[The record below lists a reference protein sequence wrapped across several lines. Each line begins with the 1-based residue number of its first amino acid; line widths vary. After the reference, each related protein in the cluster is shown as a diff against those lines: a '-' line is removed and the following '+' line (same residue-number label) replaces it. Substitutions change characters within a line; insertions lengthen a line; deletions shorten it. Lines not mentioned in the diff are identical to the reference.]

1 MARLVDRLSWGGSQ
15 ARSLPQWWVD
25 AMTMDSFSYNGLSY
39 ISNRQ
44 TYGAG
49 TEDPAFY
56 GGCAPYTSN
65 GVGFAVVQRRAQLF
79 SQARFKYKRF
89 GGGVRPMAGD
99 LFTSSAL
106 APLDNPISLL
116 SWMEVDV
123 ATAGN
128 AYVVRDG
135 DKFRRLNPFWCS
147 IVGTSARYP
156 DQAAT
161 AWDAEPQGLVYLPA
175 GRPADEAE
183 VFLWDEVAHYAPIQD
198 PDMRWRGMSYLRPVV
213 TEVRNMNAYNTFVSK
228 YWQNNAT
235 PNMVVVFPPEKLLTE
250 IQAFRD
256 KFLEKHQG
264 VDRAFRTAFLG
275 GGADVKMVGANL
287 ADLGSKDI
295 SSDAFSKV
303 CAAAGVPP
311 VVVTI
316 VPGLE
321 SASTY
326 ANYQTAMRAFADLTV
341 RPLWLHATF
350 ALAKLLPAP
359 ADAELW
365 YDVSGV
371 SALQQD
377 AMDDAQVMATNVQ
390 SIRSLGDGGWDK
402 VSARDAVLSGD
413 LSKLKDTGLNSV
425 QLIPPGAGE
434 PKALPATNG
443 AGK

>member
-1 MARLVDRLSWGGSQ
+1 MARLVDRIGGGRSQ

-25 AMTMDSFSYNGLSY
+25 AMTMDSFSYNGISY
-39 ISNRQ
+39 VTNRQ
-44 TYGAG
+44 TYSANG

-89 GGGVRPMAGD
+89 GGGVKPMAGD

-106 APLDNPISLL
+106 APLDNPIALL
-116 SWMEVDV
+116 SWMEIDI

-135 DKFRRLNPFWCS
+135 DKLRRLNPFWCS
-147 IVGTSARYP
+147 IVGSSRSNP
-156 DQAAT
+156 EQPAT
-161 AWDAEPQGLVYLPA
+161 AWDAEPEGLIYHPA

-183 VFLWDEVAHYAPIQD
+183 VFMWDEVAHYAPIPD

-235 PNMVVVFPPEKLLTE
+235 PNMVVVFPPEKLLAE

-264 VDRAFRTAFLG
+264 VERAFRPAFLG

-287 ADLGSKDI
+287 ADLAAKDV
-295 SSDAFSKV
+295 SSDAFAKV

-311 VVVTI
+311 IVVTI

-350 ALAKLLPAP
+350 ALAKLLPSP

-371 SALQQD
+371 SALQSD
-377 AMDDAQVMATNVQ
+377 ALDDAQVVATQ
-390 SIRSLGDGGWDK
+390 AATIRTLGDAGWEK
-402 VSARDAVLSGD
+402 NSVRDAVLTGD
-413 LSKLKDTGLNSV
+413 LTKLKDTGLNSV
-425 QLIPPGAGE
+425 QLIPPGAND
-434 PKALPATNG
+434 PKALPVG
-443 AGK
+443 AGT